1 MGFWRENTCY
11 VFATIWRKRNKPACA
26 WLVSQTNRSQLDATH
41 VSCSKHRSAKQTC
54 SYRKK
59 IYKVVLRPK
68 STPSETIGL
77 SSHVQKNQ
85 ITQTATSRSHKSNL
99 KVTKRQSTYFGSFVA
114 KFALYGM
121 RKVSFTSIS
130 VLYVVYLGYLLI
142 I

>member
-1 MGFWRENTCY
+1 MQR
-11 VFATIWRKRNKPACA
+11 RKRNALLREKSLSLHNAWVFGAKTPATYLQQYGGKEINQRVLGLCHK
-26 WLVSQTNRSQLDATH
+26 QNRSQLDATH

-99 KVTKRQSTYFGSFVA
+99 KVT
-114 KFALYGM
+114 
-121 RKVSFTSIS
+121 
-130 VLYVVYLGYLLI
+130 
-142 I
+142 